1 MFTLYVYVGLYVYI
15 VCVYMYMSVCVLAY
29 ACHGVHVVAREQFL
43 ELVLSFHYV
52 DSKDQIQIIR
62 LGDKLLYPLIP
73 LRTPGITT

>member
-1 MFTLYVYVGLYVYI
+1 
-15 VCVYMYMSVCVLAY
+15 MYMCVCGGVLAY

-62 LGDKLLYPLIP
+62 LGGKLLYPLIP